1 MRLVNSIYSMVLM
14 HNSLQIRSHESTD
27 IRRYAGKRRIKVTV
41 RECYQYM
48 GADYKDVLRRLKTDE
63 RICKFLAMLL
73 RDPSYSALE
82 QALDSRDYETAFR
95 AAHTI
100 KGIAMNLSLTRL
112 TEVSSQLTEALRPR
126 TENDVIWSLFQQFKA
141 AYNEM
146 TTAIHMLLG

>member
-1 MRLVNSIYSMVLM
+1 M
-14 HNSLQIRSHESTD
+14 
-27 IRRYAGKRRIKVTV
+27 TV

-48 GADYKDVLRRLKTDE
+48 GADYEDVLRRLKTDD
-63 RICKFLAMLL
+63 RICKFLTMLL

-82 QALDSRDYETAFR
+82 QALNSRDYETAFR

-112 TEVSSQLTEALRPR
+112 TQISSQLTEALRPR

-141 AYNEM
+141 AYDEM